1 MSKMSKAPR
10 VEIEARLFVLSYL
23 GERKQ
28 AGQLEQDLA
37 DRAALRSDLLCLFPL
52 ERWHEQGLITEE
64 QLDGWIT
71 QALALLSDEASDFQE

>member
-1 MSKMSKAPR
+1 MSKAPR

-28 AGQLEQDLA
+28 AGQLDPDLA
-37 DRAALRSDLLCLFPL
+37 DRTDLRSDLLRLFPL

-64 QLDGWIT
+64 QLDRWIT
-71 QALALLSDEASDFQE
+71 QALALLSSPESDF